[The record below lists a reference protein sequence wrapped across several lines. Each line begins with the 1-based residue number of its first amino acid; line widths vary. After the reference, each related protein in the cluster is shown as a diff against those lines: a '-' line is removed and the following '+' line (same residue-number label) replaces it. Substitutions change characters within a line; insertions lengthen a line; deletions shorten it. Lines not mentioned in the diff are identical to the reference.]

1 MNEKTTALIITL
13 NIMIHSGAIL
23 LKIPPTQLFFVG
35 LLFFYLPPPACLKR
49 PTPLLYA

>member
-1 MNEKTTALIITL
+1 MNETTALIITL

-23 LKIPPTQLFFVG
+23 LKIPPTQLFFFVG